1 MNSIMNQVM
10 DLGLFLIRIGDI
22 IFVNN
27 GRGQQLGEATP
38 TPMASNQMLN
48 GLLEFVASLILP
60 HTFSNAEYKLFVF

>member
-1 MNSIMNQVM
+1 MNLVCIFMI
-10 DLGLFLIRIGDI
+10 LAFFLVRIGHI

-48 GLLEFVASLILP
+48 GLLEFVARLILR
-60 HTFSNAEYKLFVF
+60 HTFSNAEYKLYVF